1 MLVTVILV
9 KNSTSI
15 SYSYT
20 IIFHVAT
27 RSILFLSLS
36 LSLSLSLC
44 LAGYKIIVSQ
54 FICSHTAFTYTKRNI
69 SDFSQTRKKQK
80 KKLERR
86 INRGGGIE
94 NNKKTSREKIH
105 DPVTRLMKKATKAQI
120 LRKNKFKYLIS

>member
-1 MLVTVILV
+1 MSQLDPF
-9 KNSTSI
+9 S
-15 SYSYT
+15 
-20 IIFHVAT
+20 F
-27 RSILFLSLS
+27 SLS

-86 INRGGGIE
+86 INRGGDRKQQE
-94 NNKKTSREKIH
+94 NE
-105 DPVTRLMKKATKAQI
+105 
-120 LRKNKFKYLIS
+120 